1 MLPFLFTGRPF
12 DTDKSASGPPTDGAH
27 SVSDSQAVATNMFK
41 HIKDRTKSQVLYAI
55 HSLIAPIKEEPFA
68 SR

>member
-1 MLPFLFTGRPF
+1 MLQFLFTSCPF

-27 SVSDSQAVATNMFK
+27 SVSDSQAVATNMFRHMK
-41 HIKDRTKSQVLYAI
+41 EQNPRVLSAI
-55 HSLIAPIKEEPFA
+55 HFLIALRKEEPFA